1 MVVVLE
7 PQAEAETQRECER
20 GEHAR
25 ADEQRAPG
33 R

>member
-7 PQAEAETQRECER
+7 PQAETETQRERER

-25 ADEQRAPG
+25 ADEQRASG
-33 R
+33 